1 MADILNTWKSVVFLF
16 LVWKKITGMGLEY
29 PRCKHSRVQNNWNG
43 LYWWIAHIQCGL
55 SIYRKTDLPCDFWE
69 LFLLYFLLYQRPCII
84 PRLTGNVWHA
94 LAAMRSSLSHDM
106 TKPTKW
112 VCAQRRLR
120 SDWADAQ
127 ADQSLRCAFN
137 GELRT
142 QALIRLGR
150 CPGWFESSLPFFFA
164 VYTFFVGTADEKCI
178 VFTVFVGDQR
188 NFDEKCINYF
198 WYIFFCF
205 QLRRIMYKYFCKL
218 GTWNYS
224 GGSKGGSS
232 WA

>member
-16 LVWKKITGMGLEY
+16 LVWKKTTGMGLEY

-55 SIYRKTDLPCDFWE
+55 SIYRKTDWPCDFWE

-120 SDWADAQ
+120 SAWASAQ
-127 ADQSLRCAFN
+127 SDQSLRCAFN

-150 CPGWFESSLPFFFA
+150 CQADLSPRCPFFF
-164 VYTFFVGTADEKCI
+164 
-178 VFTVFVGDQR
+178 R
-188 NFDEKCINYF
+188 SL
-198 WYIFFCF
+198 YIF
-205 QLRRIMYKYFCKL
+205 RRYCWRKMYSFYSFRRGSEEFRRKMYKLFL
-218 GTWNYS
+218 IHFFLFSVATNNV
-224 GGSKGGSS
+224 
-232 WA
+232 